1 MDGIKRLVQ
10 AKFLLFNV
18 GTNKAPVDRSGKGM
32 TDWINKS
39 YDELVKEHNYNSMLW
54 GMNMGLQPNGRR
66 ILSLDFDV
74 YDKNEDDGNCK
85 ITLGKLNEYLEG
97 CVNKNGMYESSTHG
111 NMNVLVDYTSHQGII
126 NMVERLGSKKFQ
138 HSGLEILLGGNQV
151 IPPSQTKCKRTG
163 NLGNPRKPLSNN
175 MFYVIT
181 DDTDFTATF
190 ITNLFNI
197 KFQENIP
204 KKQPTKTTMVQ
215 PETETETETETDE
228 ETDEGDYKDKYL
240 ELLFNVIK
248 NKPILNKQG
257 KEVKGWDTWF
267 KIAGILK
274 YNGYSKEIF
283 QKYTGLRT
291 FKKPTAEWLKLW
303 NDIRNPNKTMSIYGL
318 QNIANETN
326 PYGYKEWLDK
336 HNEYLHLGIL
346 DLGENDV
353 GKFIA
358 KFLETDLIYCRKD
371 WIHFNINTSLW
382 DIIEEPTA
390 IIITAVQSKISEAKS
405 IAEHKISISTDEAEK
420 ETLKKKIKCYNE
432 HYRNVCKS
440 AYSSQ
445 IVKYLKT
452 YLKNNEFSDGLD
464 NGLYKLFFK
473 NGFLDLKTSVFVKGI
488 KRSDYITKTIPFDW
502 EEPTAVDVNE
512 VRTIIKKICNW
523 NEQHLEYYL
532 SMLGYCFTGDCSK
545 EQNFW
550 YLRGQTASNG
560 KSIIFEILEKLMPNY
575 VLKANSDVL
584 DKNADL
590 RKEVATWRGLK
601 ILWLNEVSTKAK
613 DAERVKCI
621 CDGTGYKYNRLYATE
636 AVVMPITFK
645 LIAVS
650 NNSYEGDGDKGIV
663 RRFKILQHNAQFKET
678 YTKDNY
684 EKLEFICDKGLN
696 VKLTGDLKFALI
708 ALISTYSRAY
718 NIDKK
723 LKPYPD
729 DWAKEAKENMA
740 DNDKFGEWFGDTF
753 ETGVGYTLY
762 KDDFLN
768 MFSSSPVKSL
778 KAKDE
783 VARLSNG
790 CRYESQMKQSIT
802 NSVGVSVQKKG
813 FWVGFR
819 LKTAEEK
826 AGNGEEVDEEKQNN

>member
-1 MDGIKRLVQ
+1 MEVIKQLVQ

-32 TDWINKS
+32 GGWINKS

-74 YDKNEDDGNCK
+74 YDKNEMDGYNNCK

-97 CVNKNGMYESSTHG
+97 CVNKNGMYESSTKG

-126 NMVERLGSKKFQ
+126 NMVERLGSNKFQ

-151 IPPSQTKCKRTG
+151 IPPSQTMCKRTG
-163 NLGNPRKPLSNN
+163 TLGNPRNPLTNN
-175 MFYVIT
+175 MFYIIT

-197 KFQENIP
+197 KFQENQP
-204 KKQPTKTTMVQ
+204 KKQPTKITMVQ
-215 PETETETETETDE
+215 PDPEPEDETGTDE
-228 ETDEGDYKDKYL
+228 DDEEDEYKDKYM

-248 NKPILNKQG
+248 NEIKNK
-257 KEVKGWDTWF
+257 KKVIDWDTWF
-267 KIAGILK
+267 QIGGILK
-274 YNGYSKEIF
+274 YNGYAKEIF
-283 QKYTGLRT
+283 QKYTNSTPG
-291 FKKPTAEWLKLW
+291 KVPTNSWLKLW

-318 QNIANETN
+318 QNIARRLN

-346 DLGENDV
+346 DMGENDV
-353 GKFIA
+353 GKFIG
-358 KFLETDLIYCRKD
+358 KFLETDLVYCRKE
-371 WIHFNINTSLW
+371 WIHFNTKTCLW

-390 IIITAVQSKISEAKS
+390 VIITAVQSKISEAKS
-405 IAEHKISISTDEAEK
+405 IAEHKIGESADDEEK
-420 ETLKKKIKCYNE
+420 EVLKKKIKCYTE

-445 IVKYLKT
+445 LVKYLKT
-452 YLKNNEFSDGLD
+452 YLRNNDFTNGLD
-464 NGLYKLFFK
+464 NGLYKLFFQ
-473 NGFLDLKTSVFVKGI
+473 NGFLDLKTSNFVKGI

-502 EEPTAVDVNE
+502 EEPTAVDVGL
-512 VRTIIKKICNW
+512 VRNIIKKICNW

-560 KSIIFEILEKLMPNY
+560 KSIIFEILEKIMPNY

-601 ILWLNEVSTKAK
+601 CLWLNEVSTKAK

-663 RRFKILQHNAQFKET
+663 RRFKILQHNAQFKEA

-684 EKLEFICDKGLN
+684 EKLEFICDKELN
-696 VKLTGDLKFALI
+696 TKLSGDLKFALI
-708 ALISTYSRAY
+708 ALITTYSRAY
-718 NIDKK
+718 WIEKK

-740 DNDKFGEWFGDTF
+740 DNDKFGEWFNDTF

-762 KDDFLN
+762 KDDFTS

-790 CRYESQMKQSIT
+790 CRYESQMKKNIT
-802 NSVGVSVQKKG
+802 TSTGVSVQKKG

-826 AGNGEEVDEEKQNN
+826 AGNGEEMEEEKETD